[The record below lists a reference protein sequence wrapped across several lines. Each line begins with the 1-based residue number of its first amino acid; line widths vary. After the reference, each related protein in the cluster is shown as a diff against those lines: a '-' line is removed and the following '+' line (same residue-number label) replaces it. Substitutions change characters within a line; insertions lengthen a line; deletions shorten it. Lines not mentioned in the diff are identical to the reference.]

1 MTGIL
6 AIDDSPSMQQTV
18 TYALERSGY
27 GLIIVQN
34 RPAASN
40 IAAVKSSRPFRDYR
54 SNPLIPKSDLAACG
68 ANSYIARE

>member
-27 GLIIVQN
+27 GLIIVQD
-34 RPAASN
+34 RQAASN
-40 IAAVKSSRPFRDYR
+40 IAAVKNPRQFRDYQ
-54 SNPLIPKSDLAACG
+54 SNPLISKRVLAAC
-68 ANSYIARE
+68 

>member
-6 AIDDSPSMQQTV
+6 AIDDSLSMQQTV

-27 GLIIVQN
+27 GLIIVQD
-34 RPAASN
+34 RQAASH
-40 IAAVKSSRPFRDYR
+40 IAAVKSSRQFRDYR
-54 SNPLIPKSDLAACG
+54 STPLIPKSVLAVCR